1 MWLKG
6 GEDADPGYFANKIT
20 EFQDKVIDH
29 SPVPD
34 CQGLAALSRVILFFH
49 LRPNFPLALCVL
61 KLFPCHPTQ
70 I

>member
-6 GEDADPGYFANKIT
+6 GEDADPGYFANMIT
-20 EFQDKVIDH
+20 EFQDRVIDH

-34 CQGLAALSRVILFFH
+34 CQGLAALSRVILF
-49 LRPNFPLALCVL
+49 LPSKANFPALCVL
-61 KLFPCHPTQ
+61 KLSLCYPTQ